1 MAGIRRTFVEYVSIK
16 PEGKAGADMLQDL
29 RAFIQYL
36 AVERG
41 LAPNTLESYER
52 DLTHFIHFLQE
63 TGVRSLKDMDRR
75 HIAAYVGRLRQE
87 GKASATISR
96 SLVSIRNFC
105 RFLVQ
110 ERVIP
115 RDPSQQ
121 LEMPRQEKK
130 LPKVL
135 AMHEVERLLEAP
147 KADSPGGARDKAML
161 ELLYA
166 TGIRVSE
173 LVSLKLEDVHLGLG
187 YIRCVGKGSK
197 ERIIPL
203 GRIAAQAL
211 DDYIRHWRHRLLKAG
226 KRTDELFVNHLGTGM
241 TRQGFWKIIKKY
253 AAEAGIRKEITPH
266 TLRHSFAT
274 HLLENGADLRAV
286 QEMLGHA
293 DISTTQIYTHVTRK
307 QMKEIYDRTHPR
319 AKM

>member
-1 MAGIRRTFVEYVSIK
+1 
-16 PEGKAGADMLQDL
+16 MLRDL
-29 RAFIQYL
+29 QTFIQYL
-36 AVERG
+36 SVERG

-52 DLTHFIHFLQE
+52 DLTHFIHFLKE
-63 TGVRSLKDMDRR
+63 NGVNASPELDRR
-75 HIAAYVGRLRQE
+75 HITAYVGALRKE
-87 GKASATISR
+87 GKASSTISR
-96 SLVSIRNFC
+96 TLVSIRNFC

-110 ERVIP
+110 ERVLEQ
-115 RDPSQQ
+115 DPAQH
-121 LEMPRQEKK
+121 LEMPKQEKK

-135 AMHEVERLLEAP
+135 GMDEVERLLDAP
-147 KADSPGGARDKAML
+147 QADSPGGARDKAML

-173 LVSLKLEDVHLGLG
+173 LISLKLEDVHLGLG
-187 YIRCVGKGSK
+187 YVRCIGKGSK

-203 GRIAAQAL
+203 GRIAAETL
-211 DDYIRHWRHRLLKAG
+211 DDYIRNWRHRLLKPG
-226 KRTDELFVNHLGTGM
+226 KNPAELFVNHIGTGM

-253 AAEAGIRKEITPH
+253 AAKAGIQKEITPH

-293 DISTTQIYTHVTRK
+293 DISTTQIYTHVTK
-307 QMKEIYDRTHPR
+307 NKMKEIYDRTHPR